1 MKAAVFEHQSAAHVQ
16 EALALLAGGHAKLM
30 AGGQSLGPMLNL
42 RLSRPQLLVDLAPM
56 TELESVQV
64 QGQDL
69 WLGARLTHAAIEDGR
84 HPALAAHPMREV
96 AAGIAYR
103 AIRNKG
109 TIGGSLA
116 HADPAADWVVTLV
129 AMAAVLR
136 LQSARGS
143 RELALEAF
151 MQAAYT
157 TALEQ
162 DELITAVRVPSLTQ
176 GRWGYYKFCRKPG
189 EFADASAAVCQIAP
203 GAPWR
208 VVLGALDGPPML
220 LPALAEELHRPDAQ
234 TPTPARLRQAVAQAL
249 PERDAIDHQLHATC
263 LARALEQAGWPAP
276 AQRQDGSLP

>member
-1 MKAAVFEHQSAAHVQ
+1 MKAAVFEHQSAALVQ

-56 TELESVQV
+56 TELESVQA

-129 AMAAVLR
+129 AMAAVYGGYFGAGLSVILLGVLAITLPDSLLR
-136 LQSARGS
+136 LNGLKQL
-143 RELALEAF
+143 LAL
-151 MQAAYT
+151 AANGGA
-157 TALEQ
+157 ALVF
-162 DELITAVRVPSLTQ
+162 L
-176 GRWGYYKFCRKPG
+176 
-189 EFADASAAVCQIAP
+189 ASGQVAWPPALAL
-203 GAPWR
+203 A
-208 VVLGALDGPPML
+208 LGALVGGGL
-220 LPALAEELHRPDAQ
+220 GGRLAGRLAGESLRWWVVALG
-234 TPTPARLRQAVAQAL
+234 T
-249 PERDAIDHQLHATC
+249 AIGLWF
-263 LARALEQAGWPAP
+263 LWR
-276 AQRQDGSLP
+276 